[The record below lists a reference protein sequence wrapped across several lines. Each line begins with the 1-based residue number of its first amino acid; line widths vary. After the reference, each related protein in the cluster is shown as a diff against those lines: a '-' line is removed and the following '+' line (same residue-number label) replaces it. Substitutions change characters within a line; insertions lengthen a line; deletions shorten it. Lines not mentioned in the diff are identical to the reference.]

1 MLYLIGI
8 GLGNEKD
15 ITLNGIEAL
24 KKSDYIYLEN
34 YTSNIGFEIEN
45 LEKLISKKII
55 LVNRK
60 KMEEEINSIL
70 DQAKEKIVS
79 VLIKGDIFSATTHIT
94 ILLSAKEK
102 NIDLKIIHNASILNV
117 IGDTGLMLYN
127 FGKTASIPFNN
138 EQIETPYNVLN
149 DNLSIGLHTLFLLD
163 LKSSFEFMNFKE
175 GINYIIK
182 IENKQRLNLIN
193 NDSKVIICAGLGTKK
208 QIIKYGKIKDLLK
221 SEIEIY
227 PQCFIIPGKLHFIE
241 EEVLKLFN

>member
-94 ILLSAKEK
+94 ILLSAK
-102 NIDLKIIHNASILNV
+102 
-117 IGDTGLMLYN
+117 
-127 FGKTASIPFNN
+127 
-138 EQIETPYNVLN
+138 
-149 DNLSIGLHTLFLLD
+149 
-163 LKSSFEFMNFKE
+163 
-175 GINYIIK
+175 
-182 IENKQRLNLIN
+182 
-193 NDSKVIICAGLGTKK
+193 
-208 QIIKYGKIKDLLK
+208 
-221 SEIEIY
+221 
-227 PQCFIIPGKLHFIE
+227 
-241 EEVLKLFN
+241 